1 MKKRILSIILAFLML
16 APFMTQLLAPA
27 VSTAD
32 DGNGISACITGADT
46 AITQFAAG
54 EIGAAL
60 EKCGITV
67 SEADAEWTICFLPV
81 QEELG
86 EQSYTIH
93 VSDKTIE
100 IAGGDENGLLYGGL
114 EAAEQIA
121 LGGGPEAV
129 KESEGSPTVLNRGI
143 KFNIPLD
150 MRTPSYTDAG
160 DAAQL
165 NMEDMWDIEF
175 WHEELDELARN
186 RYNVMSIWNLNPF
199 PSMLKL
205 EDYPDVALDDVWR
218 MTLPLDGSYN
228 GTATDMVRP
237 EHWENYEVIKKMT
250 IDEKIAF
257 WQEVMAYA
265 HDRGIQFYI
274 FTWNIYTYGENGKY
288 GITSDVE
295 NEVTRDYFRKSV
307 QAMVETYPDL
317 DGLGFSAGENMD
329 WSFEQNSN
337 ELWLYDTYGRGINAA
352 LESQPERE
360 FKLIHRRHLV
370 YNFEELRETW
380 AGFKGTLDFSD
391 KYSYA
396 HMHSSTTPHFADDTL
411 SLLPADLRTWLELR
425 CDDLYYARWGDA
437 DFIRDYVSGMPDASQ
452 LRGFFYGAD
461 GNILGRDYTSLDE
474 EEYGQMH
481 IEKHWYEY
489 MLIGRLAYNPS
500 LTNEDCKAL
509 FALHF
514 DGAVDSSKT
523 DLLFEAVQAAGKII
537 PQVTRFFWI
546 DTDAYYPEMC
556 LTHRTAFGFLSV
568 KNYANFSNA
577 LDGAGVLAVPDYV
590 DAVQAGQEDFDLQTP
605 PEVAQALADYSAET
619 MKYLETLLADEPET
633 FSSFEEKE
641 FYSMAKDQLMQ
652 ALMGLYYSEKISAA
666 VDLKLYNATSD
677 TAYQNSSIEH
687 LNKAVEYWKAYAAEF
702 EARYRPLMMSRLQV
716 APDPM
721 ALIKDV
727 EKDISIA
734 QKWRIR

>member
-1 MKKRILSIILAFLML
+1 MDKCRKNIVKTILSFLLLILILQCVFPLPVMADADANGNLTIICADIPQAEF
-16 APFMTQLLAPA
+16 AKGEIEAASEKA
-27 VSTAD
+27 VFQGDWTISLESIDESLGFEAYRIDVANNTVTVTGG
-32 DGNGISACITGADT
+32 DGNG
-46 AITQFAAG
+46 
-54 EIGAAL
+54 L
-60 EKCGITV
+60 M
-67 SEADAEWTICFLPV
+67 
-81 QEELG
+81 
-86 EQSYTIH
+86 
-93 VSDKTIE
+93 
-100 IAGGDENGLLYGGL
+100 YGGL
-114 EAAEQIA
+114 EVAERIILNGLNSIQSSTGA
-121 LGGGPEAV
+121 P
-129 KESEGSPTVLNRGI
+129 SVLNRGI

-165 NMEDMWDIEF
+165 NIENMWDIDF
-175 WHEELDELARN
+175 WHQELDELARN

-205 EDYPDVALDDVWR
+205 EDYPDIALDDVWR
-218 MTLPLDGSYN
+218 TTLPFDGSYN
-228 GTATDMVRP
+228 GTATDLVRS
-237 EHWENYEVIKKMT
+237 EHWENYEVVKAIT

-265 HDRGIQFYI
+265 HSRGIQFYI

-352 LESQPERE
+352 LEAQPGRE

-370 YNFEELRETW
+370 YDFEALSETW
-380 AGFKGTLDFSD
+380 ADFKGTLDFSD

-396 HMHSSTTPHFADDTL
+396 HMHSTTTPHFADDTL
-411 SLLPADLRTWLELR
+411 SSLPADLRTWLEVR
-425 CDDLYYARWGDA
+425 NDDMYYARWGDA
-437 DFIRDYVSGMPDASQ
+437 DFVREYVANMPDSSK
-452 LRGFFYGAD
+452 LRGFLYGAD

-481 IEKHWYEY
+481 IDKHWYEY
-489 MLIGRLAYNPS
+489 ALIGRLAYNPS
-500 LTNEDCKAL
+500 LSNDDCKNLLAL
-509 FALHF
+509 RFNGTIAK
-514 DGAVDSSKT
+514 DKT
-523 DLLFEAVQAAGKII
+523 DILFDAMQAAGKII

-568 KNYANFSNA
+568 KNFANFTNA
-577 LDGAGVLAVPDYV
+577 LEGAGTLSVPDYI
-590 DAVQAGQEDFDLQTP
+590 DALQAGQQDFDLQTP
-605 PEVAQALADYSAET
+605 PEVAEALAVFAEEALH
-619 MKYLETLLADEPET
+619 YIEILLAEEPAEY
-633 FSSFEEKE
+633 SSFAEKE
-641 FYSMAKDQLMQ
+641 FYSTVKDQKMQ

-666 VDLKLYNATSD
+666 VNIGLYNATTDAS
-677 TAYQNSSIEH
+677 YQTGSIEH
-687 LNKAVEYWKAYAAEF
+687 LEKAIEYWKAYTAEF
-702 EARYRPLMMSRLQV
+702 EARYRPLMMSRLQLS
-716 APDPM
+716 PDPT